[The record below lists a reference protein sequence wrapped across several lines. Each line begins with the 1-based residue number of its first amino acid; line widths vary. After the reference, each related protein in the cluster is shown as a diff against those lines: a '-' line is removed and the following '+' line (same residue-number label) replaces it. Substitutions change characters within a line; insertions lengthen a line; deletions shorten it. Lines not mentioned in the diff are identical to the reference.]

1 MWRTGSDRVQS
12 SHMSLFFYFVNISAR
27 DMRVMNNYWKIETI
41 GVTKLIFIFAKM
53 FFSFRP

>member
-1 MWRTGSDRVQS
+1 
-12 SHMSLFFYFVNISAR
+12 
-27 DMRVMNNYWKIETI
+27 VMNNYWKIETI